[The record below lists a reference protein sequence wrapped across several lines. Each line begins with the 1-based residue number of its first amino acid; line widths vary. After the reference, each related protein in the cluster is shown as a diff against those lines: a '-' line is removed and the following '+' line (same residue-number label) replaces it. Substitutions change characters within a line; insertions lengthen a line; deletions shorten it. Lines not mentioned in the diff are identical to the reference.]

1 MRLVLGVSGGIAAY
15 KAAYLTSRLVQQGYD
30 VQVIMSQAA
39 TEFVQP
45 LTFSALTQ
53 RPVGLFSQADP
64 VGPMSHVALAHW
76 ADVLLYAPVTAN
88 LLSRLAVGR
97 GDDLLSL
104 VYLGFSGPRLFAPA
118 MEPEMWSH
126 PAVVRNVK
134 QLTLDGVQ
142 WVGPNYGRMASGF
155 HGQGRLAEPDEII
168 DALVC
173 LNTPKDL
180 LGRRVLI
187 TAGATFEYF
196 DPVRLL
202 TNPSTGTMGLT
213 LARHALRRGATVD
226 LVVGPTV
233 KSLGRGLDQARLKR
247 VVSADDM
254 LQACLSWLPQADF
267 VIAAAAVSD
276 FKPKVVLRDKAH
288 KEDIGLTWQMERTP
302 DIVSELVKKKR
313 RGTRI
318 IGFAAETD
326 KLVESGQRK
335 LRDKGL
341 DWIVA
346 NAVGAE
352 QGFADFPYR
361 ATILGQGGVEEIVE
375 GKEATA
381 QAILSRLA
389 KVDIEG

>member
-76 ADVLLYAPVTAN
+76 ADALLYAPVTAN

-168 DALVC
+168 DALVG

-187 TAGATFEYF
+187 TAGATYEYF

-267 VIAAAAVSD
+267 VVAAAAVSD
-276 FKPKVVLRDKAH
+276 FKPKVVLSDKAH
-288 KEDIGLTWQMERTP
+288 KEDIALTWQMERTA
-302 DIVSELVKKKR
+302 DIVSELVRKKR

-326 KLVESGQRK
+326 RLVESGQRK

-381 QAILSRLA
+381 QAILNRLA

>member
-1 MRLVLGVSGGIAAY
+1 MRLVLGVSGGVAAY

-168 DALVC
+168 DALVG

-187 TAGATFEYF
+187 TAGATYEYF

-267 VIAAAAVSD
+267 VVAAAAVSD

-302 DIVSELVKKKR
+302 DIVSELVRKKR

-361 ATILGQGGVEEIVE
+361 ATILGPGGVEEIVE

-381 QAILSRLA
+381 QAVLNRLA